1 MKVHDIIK
9 LQLLKLAYE
18 YCNNLIPHD
27 LRTFF
32 KCSSETHTSSLTS
45 LRSVQKGCLTIPKIK
60 TTHSGNKSLKFQCA
74 TLWNHFMTKPIHL
87 RAKPKTYEKNVIHN
101 LDMELIFNTNQFLR
115 TVKKHF
121 HYMYTLIE

>member
-1 MKVHDIIK
+1 
-9 LQLLKLAYE
+9 
-18 YCNNLIPHD
+18 
-27 LRTFF
+27 
-32 KCSSETHTSSLTS
+32 
-45 LRSVQKGCLTIPKIK
+45 
-60 TTHSGNKSLKFQCA
+60 
-74 TLWNHFMTKPIHL
+74 MTKPIHL